1 MLYRLYVADCDE
13 EIRNLRI
20 ITEIASTLDQ
30 ESLGRLVSYAEF
42 LDIKH
47 QEKTGDSYLHP
58 YQQEDTAADAQ
69 FAE

>member
-13 EIRNLRI
+13 EIRNLRV

-30 ESLGRLVSYAEF
+30 ESLGHLVSYAEF

-58 YQQEDTAADAQ
+58 YQREDAAADAL